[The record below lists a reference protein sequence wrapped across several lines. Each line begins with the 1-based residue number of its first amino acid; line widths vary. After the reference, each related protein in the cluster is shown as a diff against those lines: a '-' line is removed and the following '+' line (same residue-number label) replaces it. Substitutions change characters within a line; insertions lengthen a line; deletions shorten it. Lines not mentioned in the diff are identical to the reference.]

1 MADKPI
7 RCDECGFV
15 IGSITQTAHGSP
27 QETLTGSN
35 SNCKHPPIEACSSAR
50 TARIKARSSLKRSE
64 TQ

>member
-35 SNCKHPPIEACSSAR
+35 SNCKHPPSANCPH
-50 TARIKARSSLKRSE
+50 KARSSLKRSE